1 MRMSLEISLQGL
13 NRAAESFDRAANRI
27 ARASWPAPS
36 SQGEDTVSLS
46 AEAVALMQA
55 ANDFKA
61 NASVLHTADEM
72 TQYLLDQL
80 R

>member
-1 MRMSLEISLQGL
+1 LP
-13 NRAAESFDRAANRI
+13 AA
-27 ARASWPAPS
+27 PPS
-36 SQGEDTVSLS
+36 TEDTVSLS
-46 AEAVALMQA
+46 SEAVALMQA

-61 NASVLHTADEM
+61 NASALHTADEM

>member
-1 MRMSLEISLQGL
+1 VDFAISLQGM
-13 NRAAESFDRAANRI
+13 NRAAENFDRAAAGI
-27 ARASWPAPS
+27 ARASLPAASP
-36 SQGEDTVSLS
+36 QAEDTVSLS

-61 NASVLHTADEM
+61 NASAFHTADEM

>member
-1 MRMSLEISLQGL
+1 MSFAISLQGM
-13 NRAAESFDRAANRI
+13 NRAAENFDRAASGI
-27 ARASWPAPS
+27 ARASLPAEPS
-36 SQGEDTVSLS
+36 QPEDTVSLS
-46 AEAVALMQA
+46 EETVALMQS

-61 NASVLHTADEM
+61 NAKSLQTADEM

>member
-1 MRMSLEISLQGL
+1 MSLDISLQGL
-13 NRAAESFDRAANRI
+13 NRAAESFDRAATGI
-27 ARASWPAPS
+27 ARASLPTAP

-55 ANDFKA
+55 SNDFKA
-61 NASVLHTADEM
+61 NAQAFHTADEM
-72 TQYLLDQL
+72 TSYLLNQL

>member
-1 MRMSLEISLQGL
+1 MSLEISLQGM
-13 NRAAESFDRAANRI
+13 NRAAENFDRAAGRI
-27 ARASWPAPS
+27 ARASLPTTPS
-36 SQGEDTVSLS
+36 QAEDTVSLS

-61 NASVLHTADEM
+61 NASALHTADEM
-72 TQYLLDQL
+72 TQYLLEQL

>member
-1 MRMSLEISLQGL
+1 MSLDISLQGM
-13 NRAAESFDRAANRI
+13 NRAAESFDRAAGGI
-27 ARASWPAPS
+27 ARASLPAAPS
-36 SQGEDTVSLS
+36 QPEDTVSLS
-46 AEAVALMQA
+46 DQAVALMQA

-61 NASVLHTADEM
+61 NAQALKTGDEM